1 MKKRIRLAAALTSLS
16 LLAGSLPA
24 ANAYTIYEYSEGL
37 AQAEES
43 GRWGFAGGGG
53 EIVIPIQYRSVAS
66 FSLGTAA
73 VDLDG
78 RLGVIRP
85 DGEYLIQPEYDTLM
99 PAGYGLYMAQRA
111 DHQRGLSHPLRQRG
125 AGRQRRSGRLDPHL

>member
-66 FSLGTAA
+66 FSLGKAA
-73 VDLDG
+73 V
-78 RLGVIRP
+78 RTSSPSVHSRS
-85 DGEYLIQPEYDTLM
+85 QASTL
-99 PAGYGLYMAQRA
+99 PT
-111 DHQRGLSHPLRQRG
+111 S
-125 AGRQRRSGRLDPHL
+125 S